1 MTLLDAFL
9 RASASPTRR
18 GFLMTSAVAGA
29 ALTSPFGIGSAHSA
43 EPDQVLKIAHIVFEK
58 EWSPLRGGGWYA
70 AWNSL
75 WWASALRFDAAGK
88 LHPYAVKSWRSNDD
102 KSEWTFEI
110 DPAAAFSDGSP
121 ITAADIKGGW
131 ELNTLP
137 STRNQR
143 VNQFLSGV
151 VGYDEIVAGTSTE
164 LPGVKATGDRSFTVQ
179 LKNPDPL
186 FDQKIAT
193 HLLPVIKISQARGD
207 DGQEILDWWDA
218 SNDVVTSG
226 PFRPSSFDLSG
237 GIVEFVPNERFFG
250 PKPKL
255 SKVVV
260 QTVEDPVLTTALL
273 QKGEYHAATV
283 LRTPTIIDD
292 LGSNFADG
300 PDAPIGNHFWFN
312 VSRAPTDDPKVRQA
326 LVLAVDRDKLIQ
338 ASYPKGPARKA
349 DQILTGVPGIDPDFP
364 AFPYDPEKA
373 RKLLAESSYGGPDR
387 LPKIGM
393 VGVSTTVDQL
403 AAQFIAE
410 QWRTNL
416 GISAVEM
423 KPQYNSYSGADQ
435 ERIQV
440 FRDDVASRV
449 PDAVAL
455 LLGSIHSVSSNA
467 RVKLGNYKNEK
478 VDALLNEAAVKPLDD
493 PQRIALAQQAQRI
506 FRDDF
511 AFIPWV
517 RNVTSKLATDQ
528 VQGFERNLDNQ
539 IVEPWSISIVDTKGR
554 G

>member
-1 MTLLDAFL
+1 MTLLDSFL
-9 RASASPTRR
+9 TASAISRR
-18 GFLMTSAVAGA
+18 RFLVTSVLAGGA
-29 ALTSPFGIGSAHSA
+29 AAMPFAVRAPFAA
-43 EPDQVLKIAHIVFEK
+43 EPEQVLRVAHIVFEK

-70 AWNSL
+70 AWNSF

-88 LHPYAVKSWRSNDD
+88 LHPYVVKTWSPND
-102 KSEWTFEI
+102 SRTLWTFEI
-110 DPAAAFSDGSP
+110 DPAAVFSDGSP

-131 ELNTLP
+131 ELNTVP

-151 VGYDEIVAGTSTE
+151 IGYDEVVAGAATE
-164 LPGVKATGDRSFTVQ
+164 FPGIKLTGERSFTVE
-179 LKNPDPL
+179 LKAPDPL

-218 SNDVVTSG
+218 ANGVVTSG
-226 PFRPSSFDLSG
+226 PFRPASFDLSG
-237 GIVEFVPNERFFG
+237 GIVEFVPNEKFFG
-250 PKPKL
+250 PQPKL
-255 SKVVV
+255 RKVVV

-273 QKGEYHAATV
+273 QKGDYHAATV

-292 LGSNFADG
+292 LGRNFADG
-300 PDAPIGNHFWFN
+300 PDAPVGNHFWFN
-312 VSRAPTDDPKVRQA
+312 VSREPTNDPKVREA
-326 LVLAVDRDKLIQ
+326 LILAVDRNKLIQ

-349 DQILTGVPGIDPDFP
+349 DQILTGAPGIDQDFP
-364 AFPYDPEKA
+364 AYAYDPERA

-435 ERIQV
+435 ERIQI

-467 RVKLGNYKNEK
+467 RIKLGNYKNEK

-511 AFIPWV
+511 AFIPWIH
-517 RNVTSKLATDQ
+517 NVTSKLATDQ
-528 VQGFERNLDNQ
+528 VQGYERNLDNQ
-539 IVEPWSISIVDTKGR
+539 IVEPWSVHIVERQT
-554 G
+554 

>member
-1 MTLLDAFL
+1 MTLLRSFL
-9 RASASPTRR
+9 TASALTRR
-18 GFLMTSAVAGA
+18 HFLVTSALAGGA
-29 ALTSPFGIGSAHSA
+29 AALPFAARQAFAA
-43 EPDQVLKIAHIVFEK
+43 EPDQVLRIAHIVFEK

-70 AWNSL
+70 AWNSF

-88 LHPYAVKSWRSNDD
+88 LHPYVIKTWSPNEDRTV
-102 KSEWTFEI
+102 WTFEI
-110 DPAAAFSDGSP
+110 DPAAVFSDGSP

-131 ELNTLP
+131 ELNTVP

-151 VGYDEIVAGTSTE
+151 VGYDNVSNGASTE
-164 LPGVKATGDRSFTVQ
+164 LPGVKLTGDRSFTVQ
-179 LKNPDPL
+179 LTAPDPL

-207 DGQEILDWWDA
+207 DGQEVLDWWDV
-218 SNDVVTSG
+218 SNAVATSG
-226 PFRPSSFDLSG
+226 PFRPSNFDLSG

-250 PKPKL
+250 PQPKL
-255 SKVVV
+255 SKVLV
-260 QTVEDPVLTTALL
+260 QTVEDPVLTTALV
-273 QKGEYHAATV
+273 QKGDYQAVTV

-292 LGSNFADG
+292 LGRNFADG
-300 PDAPIGNHFWFN
+300 PDAPIGNHFWLN
-312 VSRAPTDDPKVRQA
+312 VSREPTNDPKVREA
-326 LVLAVDRDKLIQ
+326 LILAVDRDKLIQ
-338 ASYPKGPARKA
+338 ASYPKGPAKKA
-349 DQILTGVPGIDPDFP
+349 DQILTGVPGIDPDYP
-364 AFPYDPEKA
+364 AYPHDPDRA
-373 RKLLAESSYGGPDR
+373 RKLLAESSYGGPER

-416 GISAVEM
+416 GITAVDM
-423 KPQYNSYSGADQ
+423 KPQYNSYAGADQ
-435 ERIQV
+435 DRIQV

-449 PDAVAL
+449 PDAVSL

-467 RVKLGNYKNEK
+467 QIKLGNYKNEK

-511 AFIPWV
+511 AFIPWI

-539 IVEPWSISIVDTKGR
+539 IVEPWNVHIVARRT
-554 G
+554 